1 MQDNSGREKFS
12 RTLIVFTLQQLPLIS
27 SQMWEEL
34 RGIDTLDSFLDVKGD
49 YYGVWSPSWM
59 FHRRERKGES
69 GG

>member
-34 RGIDTLDSFLDVKGD
+34 RGIDTLDSF
-49 YYGVWSPSWM
+49 S
-59 FHRRERKGES
+59 
-69 GG
+69 